1 MMDATMVADAVDHLV
16 RGIVSN
22 PDDVEVS
29 LVHGRRG
36 RTIEICVNPDDLG
49 KVIGRRGRNAT
60 ALRTVVT
67 ALGGRN
73 LRVDVIDTDRS
84 H

>member
-1 MMDATMVADAVDHLV
+1 MLNATIVADAVDHLV

-22 PDDVEVS
+22 PEDVEVA

-36 RTIEICVNPDDLG
+36 RTIEITVNPDDLG
-49 KVIGRRGRNAT
+49 KVIGRGGRNAT
-60 ALRTVVT
+60 ALRTVVN

-73 LRVDVIDTDRS
+73 LRVDVVDSDQ
-84 H
+84 

>member
-1 MMDATMVADAVDHLV
+1 MLNATIVADAVDHLV

-22 PDDVEVS
+22 PDDVEVA

-36 RTIEICVNPDDLG
+36 RTIEITVNLG
-49 KVIGRRGRNAT
+49 KVIGRGGRNAT

-73 LRVDVIDTDRS
+73 LRVDVVDSDR
-84 H
+84 

>member
-1 MMDATMVADAVDHLV
+1 MLNATIVADAVDHLV

-22 PDDVEVS
+22 PDDVEVA
-29 LVHGRRG
+29 LVHCRRG
-36 RTIEICVNPDDLG
+36 RTIEITVNPDDLG
-49 KVIGRRGRNAT
+49 KVIGRGGRNAT

-73 LRVDVIDTDRS
+73 LRVDVVDSDQ
-84 H
+84 